1 MNDHKSCIK
10 NVATDLAYSSCGA
23 RAVWMFNHTG
33 NTEDF
38 LLGTKSMLCT
48 NRYILGWQLD
58 LGSGVSDYLVI
69 MDSFQEITLL

>member
-10 NVATDLAYSSCGA
+10 NVATDLELIVAAGHIQYGY
-23 RAVWMFNHTG
+23 MFNYTG

-58 LGSGVSDYLVI
+58 LGSGLVI
-69 MDSFQEITLL
+69 TW

>member
-58 LGSGVSDYLVI
+58 LGSGLVI
-69 MDSFQEITLL
+69 TW